1 MLNWKLR
8 NPKTHAWCSHISS
21 PPPLGQLTC
30 TREFK
35 AAHKDSGTPTGTSG
49 IVGYYIPEKKNLH
62 AIIFWNVPYSG
73 CNSLGVG
80 LYADL
85 GAEEPSYEQ

>member
-30 TREFK
+30 TREFI

-49 IVGYYIPEKKNLH
+49 IVGYYIPQKTCMLL
-62 AIIFWNVPYSG
+62 YSVMFHT
-73 CNSLGVG
+73 LVATH
-80 LYADL
+80 L
-85 GAEEPSYEQ
+85 E